1 MVSWTR
7 SHPYPCRIEVH
18 LFLSCLNETC
28 LECRKFYGER
38 IEMLSN
44 RVLRQLYLTL
54 LSCPDSQNTLMVTL
68 LILSHIVFIPWTESL
83 RCVVAICILAGLP
96 FLTYNQTILEHR
108 DLKMLFCM

>member
-1 MVSWTR
+1 
-7 SHPYPCRIEVH
+7 
-18 LFLSCLNETC
+18 
-28 LECRKFYGER
+28 
-38 IEMLSN
+38 
-44 RVLRQLYLTL
+44 
-54 LSCPDSQNTLMVTL
+54 MVTL